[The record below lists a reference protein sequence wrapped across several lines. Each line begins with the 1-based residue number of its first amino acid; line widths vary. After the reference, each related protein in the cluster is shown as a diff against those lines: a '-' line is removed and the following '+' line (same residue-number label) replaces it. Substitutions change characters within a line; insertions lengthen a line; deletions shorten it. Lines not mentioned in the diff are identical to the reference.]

1 MSVRNDVRIRLMA
14 RPRMVTCSLCPPGLN
29 MTAQM
34 RTVSN
39 GRPLACANSHAAS
52 CEQDVVT
59 CEAVFG
65 GAYAAVPS
73 RRGHEGSELRCYP
86 RKTCDEMVG

>member
-1 MSVRNDVRIRLMA
+1 MA

-39 GRPLACANSHAAS
+39 GRPLAYANSHAAS
-52 CEQDVVT
+52 CERDVVT
-59 CEAVFG
+59 CKAVSAE
-65 GAYAAVPS
+65 AYAAEPS
-73 RRGHEGSELRCYP
+73 QRGHEGIELRCYP
-86 RKTCDEMVG
+86 RRTCDGMVG